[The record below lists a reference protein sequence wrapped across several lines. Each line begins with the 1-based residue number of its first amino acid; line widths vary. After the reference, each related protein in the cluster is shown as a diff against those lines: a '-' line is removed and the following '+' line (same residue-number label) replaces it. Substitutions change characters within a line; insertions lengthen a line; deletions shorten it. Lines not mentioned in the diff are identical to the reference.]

1 MILGSQGASHHECRH
16 SFFHE
21 ALTIWAITSI
31 KTMEIA
37 PKTLFL
43 KCAGWWATTDTIPM
57 DKAVI
62 TFIDYNGRTGEQ

>member
-1 MILGSQGASHHECRH
+1 MSLGSQGTSHNECRH

-43 KCAGWWATTDTIPM
+43 QRAGWWATTDAIPM

-62 TFIDYNGRTGEQ
+62 TLVD